1 MTKAPKAN
9 PTQERALIRFLLEN
23 RSMVNYMSILML
35 IYAIWATIEVITNAT
50 GATGWPPETGIPASE
65 IFGDPDRVQ
74 NINNGWV
81 IGTGAVFGTVGTMIQ
96 YFYRAAPYVDASM
109 QATAALII
117 SAVKDEH
124 IQETAEKMADEI
136 VAAAEEE
143 AEAEEVA
150 AAEAA
155 AKAAVKEVKAAAKK
169 AKVAAKVA
177 ANVEAANVEAAE
189 TEAVEAATKEVEAE
203 EAAATEAA
211 ATEEAVE
218 TAAAA
223 TEEAAE
229 EDGDAST
236 ETEEQVENGPKKK
249 F

>member
-1 MTKAPKAN
+1 MTNVSKGN
-9 PTQERALIRFLLEN
+9 QTHDRALIRFLLEN
-23 RSMVNYMSILML
+23 RTFVNYMSILML
-35 IYAIWATIEVITNAT
+35 IYAVWATIEVITNAT
-50 GATGWPPETGIPASE
+50 GATWWAPETGIPASE

-117 SAVKDEH
+117 TAVKEEQ
-124 IQETAEKMADEI
+124 IQETAEKIADEI

-169 AKVAAKVA
+169 AKVDAKVA
-177 ANVEAANVEAAE
+177 AKVEAAKVEAAE
-189 TEAVEAATKEVEAE
+189 TEAIAAATEEVEAE
-203 EAAATEAA
+203 EAAK
-211 ATEEAVE
+211 EEAVE
-218 TAAAA
+218 TAAA

-236 ETEEQVENGPKKK
+236 ETEEPVEDGPKKK

>member
-1 MTKAPKAN
+1 MTNASKGN
-9 PTQERALIRFLLEN
+9 QTHDRALIRFLLEN
-23 RSMVNYMSILML
+23 RTFVSYMSILML
-35 IYAIWATIEVITNAT
+35 IYAIWAIVEVITNAT
-50 GATGWPPETGIPASE
+50 GATWWAPETGIPASE

-169 AKVAAKVA
+169 AKVDAKVA
-177 ANVEAANVEAAE
+177 ANVEAAKVEAAE
-189 TEAVEAATKEVEAE
+189 TEAIEAATKEVEAE
-203 EAAATEAA
+203 EEA

-236 ETEEQVENGPKKK
+236 ETEEPVEDGPKKK

>member
-1 MTKAPKAN
+1 MTNASKGN
-9 PTQERALIRFLLEN
+9 QTHDRALIRFLLEN
-23 RSMVNYMSILML
+23 RTFVSYMSILML
-35 IYAIWATIEVITNAT
+35 IYAIWAIVEVITNAT
-50 GATGWPPETGIPASE
+50 GATWWAPETGIPASE

-74 NINNGWV
+74 NINNGWI

-169 AKVAAKVA
+169 AKVDAKVA
-177 ANVEAANVEAAE
+177 ANVEAAKVEAAE
-189 TEAVEAATKEVEAE
+189 TEAIEAATKEVEAE
-203 EAAATEAA
+203 EEA

-236 ETEEQVENGPKKK
+236 ETEEPVEDGPKKK

>member
-1 MTKAPKAN
+1 MTNASKGN
-9 PTQERALIRFLLEN
+9 QTHDRALIRFLLEN
-23 RSMVNYMSILML
+23 RTFVNYMSILML
-35 IYAIWATIEVITNAT
+35 IYAVWATIEVITNAT
-50 GATGWPPETGIPASE
+50 GATWWAPETGSPASE

-117 SAVKDEH
+117 SAVKEEQ
-124 IQETAEKMADEI
+124 IQETAEKIADEI

-169 AKVAAKVA
+169 AKVDAKVA
-177 ANVEAANVEAAE
+177 ANVEAAKVEAAE
-189 TEAVEAATKEVEAE
+189 TEAIEAAMKEVEAE
-203 EAAATEAA
+203 DE

-218 TAAAA
+218 TEAVE
-223 TEEAAE
+223 TEAVETEAAE

-236 ETEEQVENGPKKK
+236 ETEEPVEDGPKKK

>member
-50 GATGWPPETGIPASE
+50 GATWWAPETGIPASE
-65 IFGDPDRVQ
+65 IFGDPGRVQ

-155 AKAAVKEVKAAAKK
+155 AKAAVKEVKAAAKE

-177 ANVEAANVEAAE
+177 ANVEAAKVEAAE

-203 EAAATEAA
+203 EAATEEAA
-211 ATEEAVE
+211 KEEAVE
-218 TAAAA
+218 TAAAT

-236 ETEEQVENGPKKK
+236 ETEEPVEDGPKKK

>member
-1 MTKAPKAN
+1 MTNASKGN
-9 PTQERALIRFLLEN
+9 QTHDRALIRFLLEN
-23 RSMVNYMSILML
+23 RTFVNYMSILML
-35 IYAIWATIEVITNAT
+35 IYAVWATIEVITNAT
-50 GATGWPPETGIPASE
+50 GATWWAPETGIPASE

-117 SAVKDEH
+117 SAVKEEQ
-124 IQETAEKMADEI
+124 IQETAEKIADEI

-169 AKVAAKVA
+169 AKVDAKVA
-177 ANVEAANVEAAE
+177 ANIEAAKVEAAE
-189 TEAVEAATKEVEAE
+189 TEAIEAATKEVEAE
-203 EAAATEAA
+203 EEE

-236 ETEEQVENGPKKK
+236 ETEEPVEDGPKKK

>member
-1 MTKAPKAN
+1 MTNASKGN
-9 PTQERALIRFLLEN
+9 QTHDRALIRFLLEN
-23 RSMVNYMSILML
+23 RTFVNYMSILML

-50 GATGWPPETGIPASE
+50 GATWWAPETGIPVSE

-109 QATAALII
+109 QATAALIF
-117 SAVKDEH
+117 SAVKEEQ
-124 IQETAEKMADEI
+124 IQETAEKIADEI

-177 ANVEAANVEAAE
+177 ANVEAAK
-189 TEAVEAATKEVEAE
+189 VEAATKEVEAE
-203 EAAATEAA
+203 EE

-218 TAAAA
+218 TEAVE
-223 TEEAAE
+223 TEAAE

-236 ETEEQVENGPKKK
+236 ETEEPVEDGPKKK